1 MNMQIKQMHYKFHK
15 YFNFF
20 SNQMEC
26 LDSLFSIITF
36 FFFIFGKIMRT
47 EGKTIETR
55 YLQYI
60 QKHATILG
68 FCV

>member
-36 FFFIFGKIMRT
+36 FFF
-47 EGKTIETR
+47 
-55 YLQYI
+55 YLWQNNED
-60 QKHATILG
+60 
-68 FCV
+68 